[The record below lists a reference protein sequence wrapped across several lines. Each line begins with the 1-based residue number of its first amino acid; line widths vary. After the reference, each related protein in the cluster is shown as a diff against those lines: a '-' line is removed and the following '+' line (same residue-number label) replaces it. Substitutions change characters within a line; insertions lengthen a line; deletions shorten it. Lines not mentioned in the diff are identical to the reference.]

1 MYVKQETLTVYVIY
15 DGYEFVHSLKKE
27 CPSKRHFHNVFPL
40 SGSLE
45 GVMKVM
51 KEPLTL
57 DDPSLGPESETREE
71 MTWKLQSYEEQIKQ
85 LSEENK
91 VTV

>member
-1 MYVKQETLTVYVIY
+1 MTVHVIY
-15 DGYEFVHSLKKE
+15 DGYKFVQSSKIV
-27 CPSKRHFHNVFPL
+27 CPSKRQFHDMFPL
-40 SGSLE
+40 PGSLE

>member
-1 MYVKQETLTVYVIY
+1 MLQLLLQSTTL
-15 DGYEFVHSLKKE
+15 
-27 CPSKRHFHNVFPL
+27 
-40 SGSLE
+40 GSLE

-57 DDPSLGPESETREE
+57 DDASLGPESETREE
-71 MTWKLQSYEEQIKQ
+71 LAWKLQSYEEQIKQ

-91 VTV
+91 VSS